1 MSLLAGIGIF
11 IEGIVSVVAPVIGSA
26 LSTAATFIATSAG
39 IDVTPANLATIAF
52 LSICAAMGCPAI
64 PIAGT
69 TLIVTILSG
78 LGWTSDACMIAY
90 ALVVAI
96 NRPVEM
102 ALLPLNVIG
111 DATVNVIVNAKEKE
125 LDKEKYNS

>member
-1 MSLLAGIGIF
+1 MPG
-11 IEGIVSVVAPVIGSA
+11 
-26 LSTAATFIATSAG
+26 
-39 IDVTPANLATIAF
+39 
-52 LSICAAMGCPAI
+52 
-64 PIAGT
+64 
-69 TLIVTILSG
+69 
-78 LGWTSDACMIAY
+78 MIAY

-125 LDKEKYNS
+125 LDKEMYNR

>member
-1 MSLLAGIGIF
+1 MSCY
-11 IEGIVSVVAPVIGSA
+11 S
-26 LSTAATFIATSAG
+26 
-39 IDVTPANLATIAF
+39 
-52 LSICAAMGCPAI
+52 
-64 PIAGT
+64 IAGT

>member
-1 MSLLAGIGIF
+1 MY
-11 IEGIVSVVAPVIGSA
+11 
-26 LSTAATFIATSAG
+26 
-39 IDVTPANLATIAF
+39 D
-52 LSICAAMGCPAI
+52 
-64 PIAGT
+64 
-69 TLIVTILSG
+69 
-78 LGWTSDACMIAY
+78 AY

>member
-1 MSLLAGIGIF
+1 MYKRQ
-11 IEGIVSVVAPVIGSA
+11 
-26 LSTAATFIATSAG
+26 
-39 IDVTPANLATIAF
+39 
-52 LSICAAMGCPAI
+52 
-64 PIAGT
+64 GT

>member
-1 MSLLAGIGIF
+1 MSCY
-11 IEGIVSVVAPVIGSA
+11 S
-26 LSTAATFIATSAG
+26 
-39 IDVTPANLATIAF
+39 NR
-52 LSICAAMGCPAI
+52 
-64 PIAGT
+64 GT